1 MELFARG
8 DWQDRLR
15 PKDNREGDRERN
27 HPSRYH
33 KWIVVD
39 QLTIERV
46 DRRDMGDTLPLSH
59 DVGQRA
65 HIELHLAV
73 DDVEL
78 VVVQLLG

>member
-1 MELFARG
+1 MELLARG

-33 KWIVVD
+33 KRIVVD
-39 QLTIERV
+39 QLAIERV
-46 DRRDMGDTLPLSH
+46 DRRDVGDALPLSH
-59 DVGQRA
+59 AVGQYT
-65 HIELHLAV
+65 HVELHLAM

-78 VVVQLLG
+78 VVI